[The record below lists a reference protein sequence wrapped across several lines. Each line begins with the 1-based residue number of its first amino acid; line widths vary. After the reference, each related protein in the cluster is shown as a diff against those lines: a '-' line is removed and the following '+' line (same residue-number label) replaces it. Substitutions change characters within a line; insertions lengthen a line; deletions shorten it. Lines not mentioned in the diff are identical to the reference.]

1 MSLPL
6 ETPAMNRRLLIL
18 AAVGALLAS
27 SAWAAT
33 TIYVAQPWSRPA
45 PKGGTGVGYVTF
57 VNKGG
62 GDQLIS
68 ASTPI
73 AQKAELHESMVMDGM
88 AMMHAHPEGMALPAG
103 KTTALTQ
110 GGYHLMFIG
119 LKKPL
124 KVGDRFPVTLT
135 FRKGGKVETQFEVR
149 TQAPVGAIAAPAGE
163 HQHN

>member
-1 MSLPL
+1 
-6 ETPAMNRRLLIL
+6 MNRRLVIL
-18 AAVGALLAS
+18 AAGAALLAG
-27 SAWAAT
+27 SAWAAAAS
-33 TIYVAQPWSRPA
+33 IYVAQPWSRPA
-45 PKGGTGVGYVTF
+45 PQGGTGVGYVTF

-62 GDQLIS
+62 ADQLVS

-73 AQKAELHESMVMDGM
+73 AQKAELHESMVMGGT
-88 AMMHAHPEGMALPAG
+88 AMMHPHPEGMSLPAG
-103 KTTALTQ
+103 KTSALAP

-149 TQAPVGAIAAPAGE
+149 TQAPVGSAAAPAGE